1 MAKKKHIFIGLG
13 GSGCQTIAQI
23 KEKIYEKKFG
33 DTPQSKSRLDAMN
46 ESYRFL
52 FVDTDSRDIDEANK
66 RNRTSFEMGRVPFIA
81 SQTDLVNLG
90 KGNPQAIWYEAKQ
103 DPDNM
108 INKRILEACSPEL
121 AAKIPDQ
128 PLAFGAGAFRMKS
141 RISFAHALSDFQ
153 MKLQA
158 AISALNDVKSNGG
171 ADFNIYYWVVCSSLG
186 GTGSGI
192 INDVLYHINMMH
204 RQTVGDGDP
213 QLILTMYMP
222 KIYIDQNNTEE
233 KYTLNAYGVFS
244 EIEAFKCMSQEPT
257 QNTVFHRMA
266 LVNDYNL
273 IDSQRKYCPFYY
285 LIPIDVQTDKGTSL
299 GTQHE
304 MYRNTAELLYHVHE
318 GKGGETFRSDID
330 NYMND
335 IMERDHKNFLVPM
348 GYVSLHK
355 PEEQMKAYMR
365 TRFKRDVLRDWL
377 INNNPKSITIEDVQ
391 KQPLYKE
398 VFGCILENGRYCKQ
412 INKDIDNV
420 LESVVIDTEKETLD
434 DSAKLDSVGGLINSE
449 IPDVFANAMKAEKLE
464 DIKSKLITQIWKQSE
479 VWIRENGIIYAINV
493 IDAIRE
499 IAKSEYDKLNNSQKD
514 LKEAME
520 LAETNVNNTYKEAEY
535 ISLKEKTIGSNKGDI
550 EDYKAAVDAWAS
562 SIIEKYFADWRLAIL
577 KDFCLDEKSDEL
589 AKVKNHLTRLKNKA
603 EDMNSNILK
612 EYKALADTFGK
623 TSLDVTT
630 VYLPMLKEICDSNG
644 WRPDNIFSKL
654 YNFIIPAKEDAEAHA
669 ERPALKKFIDDH
681 IYLTQDEKMSEDI
694 KTSGYLFIIK
704 DQEKSAITGK
714 MVDTVNKENR
724 FFANSVVS
732 ETGRQPEKIIEQF
745 LEFAQIV
752 FEEQFQKKSEIQD
765 RWINR
770 GLADF
775 FNDLTN
781 DQKDDVRNS
790 LNPALFFSYNSDR
803 IDVMKKEEHMV
814 FVANNK
820 DLARQMLGY
829 DAGNPKHRFEED
841 TNINTALV
849 IKSKFGLAFEDY
861 RIYDSIKMVYD
872 KATFREKYH
881 FHRDFAQHLGKITLA
896 DLPDE
901 ELPQHRVL
909 AKILMLN
916 KFEKEL
922 TPLFYTDK
930 YEPENYANT
939 MLIDSTIDKEV
950 AEDTILLAGPE
961 ALSIKDN
968 KLCLTRSEK
977 NRQFYSEISGESISK
992 IFAEYM
998 DQFYNNRYADSLQN
1012 LLTSI
1017 IRLSVTV
1024 QEDKKDV
1031 QKHGQDILKRNY
1043 KDKRNEL
1050 LDELNSKR
1058 AKSQGEDRR
1067 IYSILFDIIKNR
1079 YQSYQKFI
1087 E

>member
-23 KEKIYEKKFG
+23 KEKVYDKKFG

-46 ESYRFL
+46 ESYRFI
-52 FVDTDSRDIDEANK
+52 FVDTDSRDIDDANK
-66 RNRTSFEMGRVPFIA
+66 RNRSSFEMGRVPFI
-81 SQTDLVNLG
+81 SPQTDLVNLG
-90 KGNPQAIWYEAKQ
+90 KGNPQAIWYEARQ
-103 DPDNM
+103 DADNM

-141 RISFAHALSDFQ
+141 RISFAHSLSDFQ

-171 ADFNIYYWVVCSSLG
+171 ADFNIYYWIVCSSLG

-192 INDVLYHINMMH
+192 INDVLYHVNMMH

-244 EIEAFKCMSQEPT
+244 EIEAFKCMSLDSN

-266 LVNDYNL
+266 LVSDYNL

-335 IMERDHKNFLVPM
+335 IMERDHENFLVPM

-377 INNNPKSITIEDVQ
+377 INNNPKVVAIDDL
-391 KQPLYKE
+391 KKKPLYNE
-398 VFGCILENGRYCKQ
+398 VFESILENGIFYKQ
-412 INKDIDNV
+412 LNKAIETVIEDVN
-420 LESVVIDTEKETLD
+420 IDTEKN
-434 DSAKLDSVGGLINSE
+434 KLDENANIDSVSSIVAN
-449 IPDVFANAMKAEKLE
+449 IPDEFNKVMKAERLE
-464 DIKSKLITQIWKQSE
+464 EVKDELITSIWKKAE
-479 VWIRENGIIYAINV
+479 YWIRENGIIYALNA
-493 IDAIRE
+493 IDAVRE
-499 IAKSEYDKLNNSQKD
+499 IARNEYDTLNNEQKNK
-514 LKEAME
+514 KEDVEKAQ
-520 LAETNVNNTYKEAEY
+520 KEVEDTHKDAQEV
-535 ISLKEKTIGSNKGDI
+535 SFKEKTVGSNKGDI
-550 EDYKAAVDAWAS
+550 EQYKVAVDTWISA
-562 SIIEKYFADWRLAIL
+562 IVEKGVAEWRIAIL
-577 KDFCLDEKSDEL
+577 KDFCLDEKTDEL
-589 AKVKNHLTRLKNKA
+589 AKIKNHLTRLKNKA
-603 EDMNSNILK
+603 EDMNNAILK
-612 EYKALADTFGK
+612 EYKGLADTFGK
-623 TSLDVTT
+623 ASLDVTT
-630 VYLPMLKEICDSNG
+630 VYLPMLKDICNSNG

-669 ERPALKKFIDDH
+669 ERPSLKKFIDDQ
-681 IYLTQDEKMSEDI
+681 IYLTQSESMNEEI
-694 KTSGYLFIIK
+694 KQNGYLYIIK
-704 DQEKSAITGK
+704 KQEKSVTTGK
-714 MVDTVNKENR
+714 MVEKIEKEHR
-724 FFANSVVS
+724 FFANS
-732 ETGRQPEKIIEQF
+732 TLDRLPEKIIEQF
-745 LEFAQIV
+745 LEFAQIA
-752 FEEQFQKKSEIQD
+752 FEEQFQKKPEIQD

-775 FNDLTN
+775 FSDLTN

-790 LNPALFFSYNSDR
+790 LNPALFFSYNADR

-849 IKSKFGLAFEDY
+849 IKSKFGLSFQDY
-861 RIYDSIKMVYD
+861 RIYDSLKMVYD

-909 AKILMLN
+909 AKILLLN
-916 KFEKEL
+916 QFEKEL

-930 YEPENYANT
+930 YEPENYAT
-939 MLIDSTIDKEV
+939 SLLIDSKMDKNL
-950 AEDTILLAGPE
+950 AEDTVLLAGPE
-961 ALSIKDN
+961 ALSVQDN
-968 KLCLTRSEK
+968 LICLTRSEK
-977 NRQFYSEISGESISK
+977 NRQFYSELSGSSISK
-992 IFAEYM
+992 QFAEYM
-998 DQFYNNRYADSLQN
+998 DLFFNNRYADSLQN
-1012 LLTSI
+1012 LLTLI
-1017 IRLSVTV
+1017 IRTTVSVR
-1024 QEDKKDV
+1024 EDGKDV
-1031 QKHGQDILKRNY
+1031 QKHGSDILKRNFRE
-1043 KDKRNEL
+1043 KRDL
-1050 LDELNSKR
+1050 LLADLNSKK

-1079 YQSYQKFI
+1079 YESYQKFI

>member
-13 GSGCQTIAQI
+13 GSGCQTVAQI
-23 KEKIYEKKFG
+23 KEKVYEKKFG
-33 DTPQSKSRLDAMN
+33 DTPQTKSRLDAMN
-46 ESYRFL
+46 ESYRFI

-66 RNRTSFEMGRVPFIA
+66 RNRTSFEYGRVPFI
-81 SQTDLVNLG
+81 SPTTDLVNLG

-103 DPDNM
+103 DSDTL

-171 ADFNIYYWVVCSSLG
+171 ADFNIYYWIVCSSLG

-192 INDVLYHINMMH
+192 INDVLYHVNMMH

-244 EIEAFKCMSQEPT
+244 EIEAFKCMSQVPS

-273 IDSQRKYCPFYY
+273 IDADRKYCPFYY

-304 MYRNTAELLYHVHE
+304 MYRNTAELLFHVHE

-335 IMERDHKNFLVPM
+335 IMERDHDNFLVPM

-365 TRFKRDVLRDWL
+365 TRFRRDMLRDWL
-377 INNNPKSITIEDVQ
+377 LNNNPKAIEVDEL
-391 KQPLYKE
+391 KKPSLFKE
-398 VFGCILENGRYCKQ
+398 VFGPILENGMFHRNIHKR
-412 INKDIDNV
+412 IDEISEEIVFDSEKDKLEENQNIDSIV
-420 LESVVIDTEKETLD
+420 SSVSPIKDDIFYQQMKPERLNDVKEELVNILW
-434 DSAKLDSVGGLINSE
+434 K
-449 IPDVFANAMKAEKLE
+449 KAE
-464 DIKSKLITQIWKQSE
+464 D
-479 VWIRENGIIYAINV
+479 WIRQNGILYAMNAL
-493 IDAIRE
+493 DAVRE
-499 IAKSEYDKLNNSQKD
+499 FAFNKYNELDASIANKKQAVDEAFEKVEATH
-514 LKEAME
+514 KEA
-520 LAETNVNNTYKEAEY
+520 AEISIKER
-535 ISLKEKTIGSNKGDI
+535 TIGSNKGDI
-550 EDYKAAVDAWAS
+550 EAYKDAIQEWISAET
-562 SIIEKYFADWRLAIL
+562 EKGMADWYLAIL
-577 KDFCLDEKSDEL
+577 KDFCLDEKTDEL
-589 AKVKNHLTRLKNKA
+589 AKVKNHLTRVKNKA
-603 EDMNSNILK
+603 EDMNNAVLK
-612 EYKALADTFGK
+612 EYKSLADTFGK
-623 TSLDVTT
+623 ASLDVTT
-630 VYLPMLKEICDSNG
+630 VYLPLLKEICDGNG
-644 WRPDNIFSKL
+644 WKPNNRFSRL
-654 YNFIIPAKEDAEAHA
+654 YNFIIAAKEDAEAHA
-669 ERPALKKFIDDH
+669 ERESLKKFVDDN
-681 IYLTQDEKMSEDI
+681 IYNTQDEKIYELIVQNEYVVSI
-694 KTSGYLFIIK
+694 KRE
-704 DQEKSAITGK
+704 EKSPSTGK
-714 MVDTVNKENR
+714 MIEKIDKDNR
-724 FFANSVVS
+724 FFANKML
-732 ETGRQPEKIIEQF
+732 ERMPEKIIEQF
-745 LEFAQIV
+745 LEFSQIV
-752 FEEQFQKKSEIQD
+752 FEDKFQKTPEIQD

-770 GLADF
+770 GLSEF
-775 FNDLTN
+775 FNDLNN
-781 DQKDDVRNS
+781 DQKDEVRNS

-841 TNINTALV
+841 SNVNTALV
-849 IKSKFGLAFEDY
+849 IKSKFGLAFHDY
-861 RIYDSIKMVYD
+861 RIFDSIKMVYD

-901 ELPQHRVL
+901 ELPQHRVF
-909 AKILMLN
+909 AKILLLN
-916 KFEKEL
+916 QYAKEL
-922 TPLFYTDK
+922 APLFYTDK
-930 YEPENYANT
+930 YEPENFATT
-939 MLIDSTIDKEV
+939 MLIDSTIDDSV
-950 AEDTILLAGPE
+950 ADDTILLAGPE
-961 ALSIKDN
+961 ALTIKDN

-977 NRQFYSEISGESISK
+977 NRQFFSEISGSSISK
-992 IFAEYM
+992 IFNEYLNL
-998 DQFYNNRYADSLQN
+998 FFNNRYADSLQN
-1012 LLTSI
+1012 MLTSI
-1017 IRLSVTV
+1017 TRLSVTAN
-1024 QEDKKDV
+1024 EGGKDV
-1031 QKHGQDILKRNY
+1031 QKHGVDILKKNF
-1043 KDKRNEL
+1043 KAKREL
-1050 LDELNSKR
+1050 LLDDLNTKKAR
-1058 AKSQGEDRR
+1058 SQGEDRR

-1079 YQSYQKFI
+1079 YESFQKFI